1 MRVPVLHTEIP
12 GLPKAASGKVRDIYD
27 LGDHLL
33 LVASDRISAFDVI
46 MPNGIPDKGRVLTQ
60 ISHFWFQTLSSV
72 AESHEV
78 SIDVEEIALSLQRA
92 GATITPEVKAM
103 LEGRSMLGV
112 KANALPIECV
122 VRGYLAGS
130 LWKEYLL
137 AGGKEL
143 PVRLHGY
150 DFPAGLREC
159 ERLPQPIFTPATKA
173 TTGHDENISV
183 AQAARILTQEG
194 FGDGNLL
201 ASELESKSI
210 SLYSAAAERALQ
222 NGILIADTKFEFGLR
237 EGRLIWI
244 DEALS
249 PDSSRFWDKDI
260 YIPGTSQPS
269 FDKQFVRDWLEASG
283 WDKTPPAPELPA
295 AVVEGT
301 AQRYREAYHR
311 VVGQE
316 LP

>member
-12 GLPKAASGKVRDIYD
+12 GLPKVASGKVRDIYD

-60 ISHFWFQTLSSV
+60 ISHFWFQALSTIV
-72 AESHEV
+72 ESHEV
-78 SIDVEEIALSLQRA
+78 SILLEEITLALRAA
-92 GATITPEVKAM
+92 GATVTPEVQTM
-103 LEGRSMLGV
+103 LEGRSLLCV
-112 KANALPIECV
+112 KAKALPIECV

-137 AGGKEL
+137 AGGKSQA
-143 PVRLHGY
+143 VRLHGY
-150 DFPAGLREC
+150 DFPAGLQEC
-159 ERLPQPIFTPATKA
+159 ERLPKPLFTPATKA
-173 TTGHDENISV
+173 VTGHDENISV
-183 AQAARILTQEG
+183 AQAARILTQDG
-194 FGDGNLL
+194 FGDGESL
-201 ASELESKSI
+201 ARELEEKSI
-210 SLYSAAAERALQ
+210 ALYSAAAERALQ
-222 NGILIADTKFEFGLR
+222 NGILIADTKFEFGLL

-260 YIPGTSQPS
+260 YTPGASQPS

-283 WDKTPPAPELPA
+283 WNKTPPAPELPA
-295 AVVEGT
+295 DVVDGT
-301 AQRYREAYHR
+301 AKRYREAYRR